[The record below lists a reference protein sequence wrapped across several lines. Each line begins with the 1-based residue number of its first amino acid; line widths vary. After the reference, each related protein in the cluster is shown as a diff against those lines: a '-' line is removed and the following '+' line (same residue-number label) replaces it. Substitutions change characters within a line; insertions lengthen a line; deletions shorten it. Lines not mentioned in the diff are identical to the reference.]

1 MFISKAAAPYA
12 DRTSCLQR
20 RWGCRSAGLWKSTC
34 NTTELEMS
42 ATIVMITETF
52 WKLSALTSSGLS
64 AGLGS
69 KDVITGSPIQ
79 WLFNSQWRNW
89 AQVWIKIVVFQEEIE
104 RFLPPIEKLEDSYF
118 WFDLRRLSAVS
129 VEFPDTT
136 LMRLLAP
143 SKFIHTHAHARTH
156 AHIHKWP
163 RKIKLVPFVRPLHE
177 ETSPRDGSPGR
188 DQRRF
193 VGHLGHLHRHHSF
206 QLPPPPPPRQQLTY
220 NLCSTSFNPFPQV
233 TGRSLTHSHPH
244 STSKLLESSLA
255 TTLSKWGET
264 AGWWR

>member
-79 WLFNSQWRNW
+79 WLINFSVEKLGSSLDQNSCLPGGDWKIPASNW
-89 AQVWIKIVVFQEEIE
+89 EAG
-104 RFLPPIEKLEDSYF
+104 RFLFLV
-118 WFDLRRLSAVS
+118 R
-129 VEFPDTT
+129 
-136 LMRLLAP
+136 P
-143 SKFIHTHAHARTH
+143 SKIECCVCRIPRHNFDAATSSIEVHPHTRARTHARTH
-156 AHIHKWP
+156 TQMTEEN
-163 RKIKLVPFVRPLHE
+163 KISTVR
-177 ETSPRDGSPGR
+177 
-188 DQRRF
+188 
-193 VGHLGHLHRHHSF
+193 
-206 QLPPPPPPRQQLTY
+206 
-220 NLCSTSFNPFPQV
+220 
-233 TGRSLTHSHPH
+233 
-244 STSKLLESSLA
+244 
-255 TTLSKWGET
+255 
-264 AGWWR
+264 